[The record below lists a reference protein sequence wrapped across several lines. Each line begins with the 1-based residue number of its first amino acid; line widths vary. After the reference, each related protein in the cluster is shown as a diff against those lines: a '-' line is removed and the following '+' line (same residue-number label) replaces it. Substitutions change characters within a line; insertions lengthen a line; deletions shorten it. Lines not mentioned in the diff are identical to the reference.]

1 VKKETSLLL
10 PSLQSIVDGICG
22 IAEIPLIINSPSSV
36 EQRVFGS
43 NPEASQPIRS
53 LPSFSKLNKP
63 NRYNIAGPNNIQTLT
78 VPITQDDKY
87 NPITQ
92 VRINYNENWIR
103 DHKHAWQTAYG
114 KSPFFE
120 YYDYRFW
127 SILDAQPVMLS
138 DLLHPW
144 NQLLFV
150 QLGLSAVESKSESME
165 RDSKE
170 SHFIDENALHTESAH
185 IQTSNI
191 ELKEIQQNIIQ
202 IKPYP
207 QVFDVKFGFRS
218 DVSGIDLLFNQGP
231 LAKEYLSQYVPTNTI
246 FAP

>member
-22 IAEIPLIINSPSSV
+22 IAEIPLITNSPSSV
-36 EQRVFGS
+36 EQRVFES

-53 LPSFSKLNKP
+53 LPSFSKLNNP
-63 NRYNIAGPNNIQTLT
+63 NRYKIAGPNNIQSLT
-78 VPITQDDKY
+78 VPITQDDKH
-87 NPITQ
+87 NPISQ
-92 VRINYNENWIR
+92 VRINYNENWIK

-127 SILDAQPVMLS
+127 SILDAQPMMLS

-150 QLGLSAVESKSESME
+150 QLGLSAFEST
-165 RDSKE
+165 SKE
-170 SHFIDENALHTESAH
+170 TP
-185 IQTSNI
+185 
-191 ELKEIQQNIIQ
+191 QNIIQ

-231 LAKEYLSQYVPTNTI
+231 LAKEYLSQYLPTNTI

>member
-1 VKKETSLLL
+1 VKKETSPLL
-10 PSLQSIVDGICG
+10 PSIQSIVDGICG
-22 IAEIPLIINSPSSV
+22 IAEIPLITNSPSPV
-36 EQRVFGS
+36 EQID
-43 NPEASQPIRS
+43 NPSISADIQPITN
-53 LPSFSKLNKP
+53 LAPFSALNKP

-78 VPITQDDKY
+78 VPITQDDKH
-87 NPITQ
+87 NPLTQ

-138 DLLHPW
+138 DLIYPW
-144 NQLLFV
+144 NQLLFA
-150 QLGLSAVESKSESME
+150 QLGLNSFES
-165 RDSKE
+165 
-170 SHFIDENALHTESAH
+170 
-185 IQTSNI
+185 TS
-191 ELKEIQQNIIQ
+191 KEIQQNIIQ

-218 DVSGIDLLFNQGP
+218 EVSGIDLLFNQGP
-231 LAKEYLSQYVPTNTI
+231 LAKEYLSQYLPTNTI
-246 FAP
+246 FAS

>member
-1 VKKETSLLL
+1 VKKASSYLL

-22 IAEIPLIINSPSSV
+22 IVEMPFGANSPNYANENENLESTIGV
-36 EQRVFGS
+36 RNERH
-43 NPEASQPIRS
+43 
-53 LPSFSKLNKP
+53 LPFSALNKP

-78 VPITQDDKY
+78 VPITQDDKH

-138 DLLHPW
+138 DLIYPW
-144 NQLLFV
+144 NQLLFA
-150 QLGLSAVESKSESME
+150 QLGLSSFESIS
-165 RDSKE
+165 
-170 SHFIDENALHTESAH
+170 
-185 IQTSNI
+185 
-191 ELKEIQQNIIQ
+191 KEIQQNIIQ

-218 DVSGIDLLFNQGP
+218 EVSGIDLLFNQGP
-231 LAKEYLSQYVPTNTI
+231 LAKEYLSQYLPTNTI
-246 FAP
+246 FAS

>member
-1 VKKETSLLL
+1 VKKETSPLL
-10 PSLQSIVDGICG
+10 PSIQSIVDGICG
-22 IAEIPLIINSPSSV
+22 IAEI
-36 EQRVFGS
+36 
-43 NPEASQPIRS
+43 QPITN
-53 LPSFSKLNKP
+53 LPSFSVLNKP

-78 VPITQDDKY
+78 VPITQDDKH

-127 SILDAQPVMLS
+127 SILDAQPVMLG
-138 DLLHPW
+138 DLIYPW
-144 NQLLFV
+144 NQLLFA
-150 QLGLSAVESKSESME
+150 QLGLSSSEST
-165 RDSKE
+165 SKE
-170 SHFIDENALHTESAH
+170 T
-185 IQTSNI
+185 
-191 ELKEIQQNIIQ
+191 QQNIIQ

-218 DVSGIDLLFNQGP
+218 EVSGIDLLFNQGP
-231 LAKEYLSQYVPTNTI
+231 LAKEYLSQYLPTNTI

>member
-10 PSLQSIVDGICG
+10 PSLQSIVDGICVETDLYNFVSHQG
-22 IAEIPLIINSPSSV
+22 AIPQTDNHRP
-36 EQRVFGS
+36 
-43 NPEASQPIRS
+43 
-53 LPSFSKLNKP
+53 FSKLNNP
-63 NRYNIAGPNNIQTLT
+63 NRYKIAGPNNIQSLT
-78 VPITQDDKY
+78 VPITQDDKH
-87 NPITQ
+87 NPISR
-92 VRINYNENWIR
+92 VRINYNENWIK

-127 SILDAQPVMLS
+127 SILDAQPMMLS

-150 QLGLSAVESKSESME
+150 QLGLSAFEST
-165 RDSKE
+165 SKE
-170 SHFIDENALHTESAH
+170 TP
-185 IQTSNI
+185 
-191 ELKEIQQNIIQ
+191 QNMIQ

-231 LAKEYLSQYVPTNTI
+231 LAKEYLSQYLPTNTI

>member
-1 VKKETSLLL
+1 MKKETSLLL

-22 IAEIPLIINSPSSV
+22 IAEIPLITNSPSSV
-36 EQRVFGS
+36 EQRVFES

-53 LPSFSKLNKP
+53 LPSFSKLNNP
-63 NRYNIAGPNNIQTLT
+63 NRYKIAGPNNIQSLT
-78 VPITQDDKY
+78 VPITQDDKH
-87 NPITQ
+87 NPISQ
-92 VRINYNENWIR
+92 VRINYNENWIK

-150 QLGLSAVESKSESME
+150 QLGLSAVES
-165 RDSKE
+165 
-170 SHFIDENALHTESAH
+170 
-185 IQTSNI
+185 TS
-191 ELKEIQQNIIQ
+191 KEIQQNIIQ

>member
-1 VKKETSLLL
+1 MKKETSPLL
-10 PSLQSIVDGICG
+10 PSIQSIVDGICG
-22 IAEIPLIINSPSSV
+22 NAEIPLITNSPSPV
-36 EQRVFGS
+36 EQLDNPS
-43 NPEASQPIRS
+43 NSADIQPIS
-53 LPSFSKLNKP
+53 NLAPFSALNKP

-78 VPITQDDKY
+78 VPITQDDKH
-87 NPITQ
+87 NPLTQ

-127 SILDAQPVMLS
+127 SILDVQPVMLS
-138 DLLHPW
+138 DLIYPW
-144 NQLLFV
+144 NQLLFT
-150 QLGLSAVESKSESME
+150 QLGLSSF
-165 RDSKE
+165 DS
-170 SHFIDENALHTESAH
+170 
-185 IQTSNI
+185 TS
-191 ELKEIQQNIIQ
+191 KEIQQNIIQ

-218 DVSGIDLLFNQGP
+218 EVSGIDLLFNQGP
-231 LAKEYLSQYVPTNTI
+231 LAKEYLSQYLPTNTI

>member
-1 VKKETSLLL
+1 MKKETSLLL

-22 IAEIPLIINSPSSV
+22 IAEIPLITNSPSSD
-36 EQRVFGS
+36 EQRVFES

-53 LPSFSKLNKP
+53 LPSFSKLNNP
-63 NRYNIAGPNNIQTLT
+63 NRYKIAGPNNIQSLT
-78 VPITQDDKY
+78 VPITQDDKH
-87 NPITQ
+87 NPISQ
-92 VRINYNENWIR
+92 VRINYNENWIK

-150 QLGLSAVESKSESME
+150 QLGLSAVES
-165 RDSKE
+165 
-170 SHFIDENALHTESAH
+170 
-185 IQTSNI
+185 TS
-191 ELKEIQQNIIQ
+191 KEIQQNIIL

>member
-1 VKKETSLLL
+1 MKKETSLLL
-10 PSLQSIVDGICG
+10 PSLQSIVDGICVETDLYNFVSHQG
-22 IAEIPLIINSPSSV
+22 AIPQTDNHRP
-36 EQRVFGS
+36 
-43 NPEASQPIRS
+43 
-53 LPSFSKLNKP
+53 FSKLNNP
-63 NRYNIAGPNNIQTLT
+63 NRYKIAGPNNIQSLT
-78 VPITQDDKY
+78 VPITQDDKH
-87 NPITQ
+87 NPISR
-92 VRINYNENWIR
+92 VRINYNENWIK

-127 SILDAQPVMLS
+127 SILDAQPMMLS

-150 QLGLSAVESKSESME
+150 QLGLSAFEST
-165 RDSKE
+165 SKE
-170 SHFIDENALHTESAH
+170 TP
-185 IQTSNI
+185 
-191 ELKEIQQNIIQ
+191 QNMIQ

-218 DVSGIDLLFNQGP
+218 DVSGIDLLFNLGP
-231 LAKEYLSQYVPTNTI
+231 LAKEYLSQYLPTNTI

>member
-1 VKKETSLLL
+1 MKKETSPLL
-10 PSLQSIVDGICG
+10 PSIQSIVDGICG
-22 IAEIPLIINSPSSV
+22 TAKISLITNSPSPV
-36 EQRVFGS
+36 EQLD
-43 NPEASQPIRS
+43 NPSISADIQPISS
-53 LPSFSKLNKP
+53 LPSFSALNKP

-78 VPITQDDKY
+78 VPITQDDKH
-87 NPITQ
+87 NSITQ

-138 DLLHPW
+138 DLIYPW
-144 NQLLFV
+144 NQLLFA
-150 QLGLSAVESKSESME
+150 QLGLSSSEST
-165 RDSKE
+165 SKE
-170 SHFIDENALHTESAH
+170 T
-185 IQTSNI
+185 
-191 ELKEIQQNIIQ
+191 QQNIIQ

-218 DVSGIDLLFNQGP
+218 EVSGIDLLFNQGP
-231 LAKEYLSQYVPTNTI
+231 LAKEYLSQYLPTNTI
-246 FAP
+246 FAS

>member
-1 VKKETSLLL
+1 
-10 PSLQSIVDGICG
+10 
-22 IAEIPLIINSPSSV
+22 
-36 EQRVFGS
+36 
-43 NPEASQPIRS
+43 
-53 LPSFSKLNKP
+53 
-63 NRYNIAGPNNIQTLT
+63 
-78 VPITQDDKY
+78 
-87 NPITQ
+87 

-138 DLLHPW
+138 DLIYPW
-144 NQLLFV
+144 NQLLFA
-150 QLGLSAVESKSESME
+150 QLGLNSFES
-165 RDSKE
+165 
-170 SHFIDENALHTESAH
+170 
-185 IQTSNI
+185 TS
-191 ELKEIQQNIIQ
+191 KEIQQNIIQ

-218 DVSGIDLLFNQGP
+218 EVSGIDLLFNQGP
-231 LAKEYLSQYVPTNTI
+231 LAKEYLSQYLPTNTI

>member
-1 VKKETSLLL
+1 MYDENPPLPVKKETSPLL
-10 PSLQSIVDGICG
+10 PSIQSIVDGICG
-22 IAEIPLIINSPSSV
+22 IAEIPLIKNSPSPV
-36 EQRVFGS
+36 EQID
-43 NPEASQPIRS
+43 NPSISADIQPIS
-53 LPSFSKLNKP
+53 NLPPFSALNKP

-78 VPITQDDKY
+78 VPITQDDKH

-138 DLLHPW
+138 DLIYPW
-144 NQLLFV
+144 NQLLFT
-150 QLGLSAVESKSESME
+150 QLGLSSF
-165 RDSKE
+165 DS
-170 SHFIDENALHTESAH
+170 
-185 IQTSNI
+185 TS
-191 ELKEIQQNIIQ
+191 KEIQQNIIQ

-207 QVFDVKFGFRS
+207 QVFDVKFGFRNE
-218 DVSGIDLLFNQGP
+218 VSGIDLLFNQGP
-231 LAKEYLSQYVPTNTI
+231 LAKEYLSQYLPTNTI

>member
-1 VKKETSLLL
+1 MRKETSLLL
-10 PSLQSIVDGICG
+10 PSLQSIVDGICVETDLYNFVSHQG
-22 IAEIPLIINSPSSV
+22 AIPQTDNHRP
-36 EQRVFGS
+36 
-43 NPEASQPIRS
+43 
-53 LPSFSKLNKP
+53 FSKLNNP
-63 NRYNIAGPNNIQTLT
+63 NRYKIAGPNNIQSLT
-78 VPITQDDKY
+78 VPITQDDKH
-87 NPITQ
+87 NPISR
-92 VRINYNENWIR
+92 VRINYNENWIK

-127 SILDAQPVMLS
+127 SILDAQPMMLS

-144 NQLLFV
+144 NQLLFA
-150 QLGLSAVESKSESME
+150 QLGLSAFESTT
-165 RDSKE
+165 KE
-170 SHFIDENALHTESAH
+170 TP
-185 IQTSNI
+185 
-191 ELKEIQQNIIQ
+191 QNIIQ

-231 LAKEYLSQYVPTNTI
+231 LAKEYLSQYLPTNTI

>member
-1 VKKETSLLL
+1 MKTETSLLL
-10 PSLQSIVDGICG
+10 PSLQSIVDGICVETDLYNFVSHQG
-22 IAEIPLIINSPSSV
+22 AIPQTDNHRP
-36 EQRVFGS
+36 
-43 NPEASQPIRS
+43 
-53 LPSFSKLNKP
+53 FSKLNNP
-63 NRYNIAGPNNIQTLT
+63 NRYKIAGPNNIQSLT
-78 VPITQDDKY
+78 VPITQDDKH
-87 NPITQ
+87 NPISR
-92 VRINYNENWIR
+92 VRINYNENWIK

-127 SILDAQPVMLS
+127 SILDAQPMMLS

-150 QLGLSAVESKSESME
+150 QLGLSAFEST
-165 RDSKE
+165 SKE
-170 SHFIDENALHTESAH
+170 TP
-185 IQTSNI
+185 
-191 ELKEIQQNIIQ
+191 QNMIQ

-231 LAKEYLSQYVPTNTI
+231 LAKEYLSQYLPTNTI

>member
-1 VKKETSLLL
+1 MKKETSPLL
-10 PSLQSIVDGICG
+10 PSIQSIVDGICG
-22 IAEIPLIINSPSSV
+22 IAEIPLIKNSSSPV
-36 EQRVFGS
+36 EQLDNPS
-43 NPEASQPIRS
+43 NSSDIQPITS
-53 LPSFSKLNKP
+53 LPPFSALNKP

-78 VPITQDDKY
+78 VPITQDDKH

-127 SILDAQPVMLS
+127 SILDAQPVMLG
-138 DLLHPW
+138 DLIYPW
-144 NQLLFV
+144 NQLLFT
-150 QLGLSAVESKSESME
+150 QLGLSSFES
-165 RDSKE
+165 
-170 SHFIDENALHTESAH
+170 I
-185 IQTSNI
+185 SN
-191 ELKEIQQNIIQ
+191 EIQQDIIQ

-218 DVSGIDLLFNQGP
+218 EVSGIDLLFNQGP
-231 LAKEYLSQYVPTNTI
+231 LAKEYLSQYLPTNTI
-246 FAP
+246 FAS

>member
-1 VKKETSLLL
+1 MKKETSPLL
-10 PSLQSIVDGICG
+10 PSIQTIVNGICG
-22 IAEIPLIINSPSSV
+22 IAEIPLRTNVANSV
-36 EQRVFGS
+36 EQLDYPS
-43 NPEASQPIRS
+43 NSEGTEGITS
-53 LPSFSKLNKP
+53 LPPFSALNKP

-78 VPITQDDKY
+78 VPITQDDKH

-120 YYDYRFW
+120 FYDYRFW
-127 SILDAQPVMLS
+127 SILDAQPVMLA
-138 DLLHPW
+138 DLLYPW
-144 NQLLFV
+144 NQLLFA
-150 QLGLSAVESKSESME
+150 QLGMSLFEST
-165 RDSKE
+165 SKE
-170 SHFIDENALHTESAH
+170 T
-185 IQTSNI
+185 
-191 ELKEIQQNIIQ
+191 QQNIIQ

-218 DVSGIDLLFNQGP
+218 EVSAIDLLFNQGP
-231 LAKEYLSQYVPTNTI
+231 IAKEYLSQYLPTNTI

>member
-1 VKKETSLLL
+1 MKKASSFLL

-22 IAEIPLIINSPSSV
+22 IADIPLRTNSPSSV
-36 EQRVFGS
+36 EHLDYPS
-43 NPEASQPIRS
+43 NSEGAEGIAS
-53 LPSFSKLNKP
+53 LPPFSALNKP

-78 VPITQDDKY
+78 VPITQDDKH

-127 SILDAQPVMLS
+127 SILDAQPVTLA
-138 DLLHPW
+138 DLLNPW
-144 NQLLFV
+144 NQLLFA
-150 QLGLSAVESKSESME
+150 QLGMNLFETT
-165 RDSKE
+165 SKE
-170 SHFIDENALHTESAH
+170 T
-185 IQTSNI
+185 
-191 ELKEIQQNIIQ
+191 QQNITQ

-207 QVFDVKFGFRS
+207 QVFDVKLGFRS
-218 DVSGIDLLFNQGP
+218 EVSGIDLLFNQGP
-231 LAKEYLSQYVPTNTI
+231 LAKEYLSQYLPTNTI
-246 FAP
+246 FAS

>member
-1 VKKETSLLL
+1 MKKETSPLL
-10 PSLQSIVDGICG
+10 PSIQSIVDGICG
-22 IAEIPLIINSPSSV
+22 IAEI
-36 EQRVFGS
+36 
-43 NPEASQPIRS
+43 QPITN
-53 LPSFSKLNKP
+53 LPSFSVLNKP

-78 VPITQDDKY
+78 VPITQDDKH

-127 SILDAQPVMLS
+127 SILDAQPVMLA
-138 DLLHPW
+138 DLIYPW
-144 NQLLFV
+144 NQLLFA
-150 QLGLSAVESKSESME
+150 QLGLIPFAS
-165 RDSKE
+165 
-170 SHFIDENALHTESAH
+170 
-185 IQTSNI
+185 TST
-191 ELKEIQQNIIQ
+191 EIQQNIIQ

-207 QVFDVKFGFRS
+207 QVFDLKFGFRS
-218 DVSGIDLLFNQGP
+218 EVSGIDLLFNQGP
-231 LAKEYLSQYVPTNTI
+231 LAQEYLSQYLPTNTI

>member
-1 VKKETSLLL
+1 MKKETSPLL
-10 PSLQSIVDGICG
+10 PSIQSIVDGICG
-22 IAEIPLIINSPSSV
+22 IAEIPHIT
-36 EQRVFGS
+36 
-43 NPEASQPIRS
+43 S
-53 LPSFSKLNKP
+53 LPSFSALNKP

-78 VPITQDDKY
+78 VPITQDDKH

-127 SILDAQPVMLS
+127 SILDAQPVMLG
-138 DLLHPW
+138 DLIYPW
-144 NQLLFV
+144 NQLLFA
-150 QLGLSAVESKSESME
+150 QLGMSSYEST
-165 RDSKE
+165 SKE
-170 SHFIDENALHTESAH
+170 T
-185 IQTSNI
+185 
-191 ELKEIQQNIIQ
+191 QQNIIQ

-218 DVSGIDLLFNQGP
+218 EVSGIDLLFNQGP
-231 LAKEYLSQYVPTNTI
+231 LAKEYLSQYLPTNTI
-246 FAP
+246 FAS

>member
-1 VKKETSLLL
+1 MKKETSLLL

-36 EQRVFGS
+36 EQRVFES

-53 LPSFSKLNKP
+53 LPSFSKLNNP
-63 NRYNIAGPNNIQTLT
+63 NRYKIAGPNNIQSLT
-78 VPITQDDKY
+78 VPITQDDKH
-87 NPITQ
+87 NPISQ
-92 VRINYNENWIR
+92 VRINYNENWIK

-127 SILDAQPVMLS
+127 SILDARPVMLS

-150 QLGLSAVESKSESME
+150 QLGLSAVES
-165 RDSKE
+165 
-170 SHFIDENALHTESAH
+170 
-185 IQTSNI
+185 TS
-191 ELKEIQQNIIQ
+191 KEIQQNIIQ

-231 LAKEYLSQYVPTNTI
+231 LAKEYLSQYVPKNTI

>member
-1 VKKETSLLL
+1 MKKETSPLL
-10 PSLQSIVDGICG
+10 PSILTIVDGICG
-22 IAEIPLIINSPSSV
+22 NAGIPFTKNSPSSV
-36 EQRVFGS
+36 EQIDYPS
-43 NPEASQPIRS
+43 NSAGREPINN
-53 LPSFSKLNKP
+53 LPPFSALNKP

-78 VPITQDDKY
+78 VPITQDDKH

-138 DLLHPW
+138 DLIYPW
-144 NQLLFV
+144 NQLLFA
-150 QLGLSAVESKSESME
+150 QLG
-165 RDSKE
+165 
-170 SHFIDENALHTESAH
+170 FIPFAS
-185 IQTSNI
+185 TST
-191 ELKEIQQNIIQ
+191 EIQQNIIQ
-202 IKPYP
+202 IKSYP

-218 DVSGIDLLFNQGP
+218 EVSGIDLLFNQGP
-231 LAKEYLSQYVPTNTI
+231 LAKEYLSQYLPTNTI
-246 FAP
+246 FAS

>member
-1 VKKETSLLL
+1 MYDENPPLPVKKETSPLL
-10 PSLQSIVDGICG
+10 PSIQSIVDGICG
-22 IAEIPLIINSPSSV
+22 IAEIPLIKNSPSPV
-36 EQRVFGS
+36 EQID
-43 NPEASQPIRS
+43 NPSISANIQPTTN
-53 LPSFSKLNKP
+53 LAPFSALNKP

-78 VPITQDDKY
+78 VPITQDDKH
-87 NPITQ
+87 NPLTQ

-138 DLLHPW
+138 DLIYPW
-144 NQLLFV
+144 NQLLFT
-150 QLGLSAVESKSESME
+150 QLGLSSF
-165 RDSKE
+165 DS
-170 SHFIDENALHTESAH
+170 
-185 IQTSNI
+185 TS
-191 ELKEIQQNIIQ
+191 KEIQQNIIQ

-218 DVSGIDLLFNQGP
+218 EVSGIDLLFNQGP
-231 LAKEYLSQYVPTNTI
+231 LAKEYLSQYLPTNTI
-246 FAP
+246 FAS

>member
-22 IAEIPLIINSPSSV
+22 IAEIPLITNSPSSV
-36 EQRVFGS
+36 EQRVFES

-53 LPSFSKLNKP
+53 LPSFSKLNNP
-63 NRYNIAGPNNIQTLT
+63 NRYKIAGPNNIQSLT
-78 VPITQDDKY
+78 VPITQDDKH
-87 NPITQ
+87 NPISQ
-92 VRINYNENWIR
+92 VRINYNENWIK
-103 DHKHAWQTAYG
+103 DHKHAWKTAYG

-150 QLGLSAVESKSESME
+150 QLGLSAVES
-165 RDSKE
+165 
-170 SHFIDENALHTESAH
+170 
-185 IQTSNI
+185 TS
-191 ELKEIQQNIIQ
+191 KEIQQNIIQ

-218 DVSGIDLLFNQGP
+218 EVSGIDLLFNQGP

>member
-1 VKKETSLLL
+1 MKKASSYLL

-22 IAEIPLIINSPSSV
+22 IADIPLRTNSPSSV
-36 EQRVFGS
+36 EHLDYPS
-43 NPEASQPIRS
+43 NSEGAQGITS
-53 LPSFSKLNKP
+53 LPPFSALNKP

-78 VPITQDDKY
+78 VPITQDDKH

-120 YYDYRFW
+120 FYDYRFW
-127 SILDAQPVMLS
+127 SILDAQPVTLA
-138 DLLHPW
+138 DLLNPW
-144 NQLLFV
+144 NQLLFA
-150 QLGLSAVESKSESME
+150 QLGMNLFETT
-165 RDSKE
+165 SKE
-170 SHFIDENALHTESAH
+170 T
-185 IQTSNI
+185 
-191 ELKEIQQNIIQ
+191 QQNITQ

-218 DVSGIDLLFNQGP
+218 EVSGIDLLFNQGP
-231 LAKEYLSQYVPTNTI
+231 LAKEYLSQYLPTNTI
-246 FAP
+246 FAS

>member
-1 VKKETSLLL
+1 VKKETSPLL
-10 PSLQSIVDGICG
+10 PSIQSIVDGICG
-22 IAEIPLIINSPSSV
+22 NAEIPLINNSPSPV
-36 EQRVFGS
+36 EQLDNPS
-43 NPEASQPIRS
+43 NSADIQPITN
-53 LPSFSKLNKP
+53 LAPFSALNKP
-63 NRYNIAGPNNIQTLT
+63 NRYNIAGPNNIQKLT
-78 VPITQDDKY
+78 VPITQDDKH

-138 DLLHPW
+138 DLIYPW
-144 NQLLFV
+144 NQLLFA
-150 QLGLSAVESKSESME
+150 QLGLSSFEP
-165 RDSKE
+165 
-170 SHFIDENALHTESAH
+170 
-185 IQTSNI
+185 TS
-191 ELKEIQQNIIQ
+191 KEIQQNIIQ

-207 QVFDVKFGFRS
+207 QVFDIKFGFRS
-218 DVSGIDLLFNQGP
+218 EVSGIDLLFNQGP
-231 LAKEYLSQYVPTNTI
+231 LAKEYLSQYLPTNTI